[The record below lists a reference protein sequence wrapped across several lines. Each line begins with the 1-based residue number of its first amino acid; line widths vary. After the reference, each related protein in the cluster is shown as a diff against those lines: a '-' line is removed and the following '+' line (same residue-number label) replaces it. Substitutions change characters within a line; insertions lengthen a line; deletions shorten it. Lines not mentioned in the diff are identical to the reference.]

1 MADDEQPKT
10 EPLWLRILGWLDRSP
25 TDPRETLLAV
35 SKKWLP
41 FCAGLIVVLTFGWTW
56 IIYGHVV
63 EAGEHHGI
71 RQVTI
76 AVVNE
81 TAKAAA
87 LIVLYAV
94 SITYTLDIVGGIIV
108 VTARYL
114 TEKFIVPMRE
124 RMKAE
129 ARAEG
134 LAEGLAEGR
143 AEGIAEGVTEGVA
156 EANRKWENWNQNRIE
171 AEKKGVPFDEP
182 PPSSHS
188 ERPTNGREA
197 NP

>member
-1 MADDEQPKT
+1 MADEQRKS
-10 EPLWLRILGWLDRSP
+10 EPLWLKILGWLDRSP
-25 TDPRETLLAV
+25 ADPRETLLAV

-41 FCAGLIVVLTFGWTW
+41 FCGALIAVLTFGWTW
-56 IIYGHVV
+56 IIYGEVIA
-63 EAGEHHGI
+63 AGEYHGVRDI
-71 RQVTI
+71 AI

-94 SITYTLDIVGGIIV
+94 SVTYTLDIAGGIVV

-114 TEKFIVPMRE
+114 TDKFITPMRE

-134 LAEGLAEGR
+134 
-143 AEGIAEGVTEGVA
+143 VA
-156 EANRKWENWNQNRIE
+156 EANRKWETWNRNRIE
-171 AEKKGVPFDEP
+171 AEKKGTPFDDP

-188 ERPTNGREA
+188 ETPANGGEV